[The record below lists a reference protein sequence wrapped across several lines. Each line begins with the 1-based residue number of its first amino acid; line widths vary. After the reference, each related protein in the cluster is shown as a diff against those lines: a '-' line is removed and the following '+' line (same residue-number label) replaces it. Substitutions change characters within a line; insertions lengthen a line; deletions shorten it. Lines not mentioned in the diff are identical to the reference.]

1 MMHKSGTKNE
11 IKESSIPFDFDT
23 CVFVYMLA
31 HMHKC
36 MDCGITKIKPA
47 YPINHI
53 VFYTLILLK
62 KISLSL
68 IRLYISI

>member
-11 IKESSIPFDFDT
+11 IKESSIPFDFNT
-23 CVFVYMLA
+23 HVFVYMHV

-36 MDCGITKIKPA
+36 MECGFTKIKPA

-62 KISLSL
+62 KFH
-68 IRLYISI
+68 YH